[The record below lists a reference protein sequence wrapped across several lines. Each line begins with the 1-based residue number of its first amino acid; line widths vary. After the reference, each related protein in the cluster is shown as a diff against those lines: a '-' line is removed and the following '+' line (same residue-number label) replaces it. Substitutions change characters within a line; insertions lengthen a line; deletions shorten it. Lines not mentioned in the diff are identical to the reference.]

1 MNGLTLSR
9 FTVLTAPFL
18 HHTLEYGLDA
28 IAANGFTGVELWGAS
43 PHYCLDDYDA
53 AARAARVREI
63 AEMLRARGLVMDVFY
78 PEQIRQYPINIAS
91 PDAYLRAK
99 SMDFMR
105 RYLEDAAAFGA
116 KRMMLTPGWVF
127 VDQFTDDDTKRAV
140 ESLRALAEAAKPLGV
155 RLAMEEQD
163 ATVSLLCSTL
173 PRLAHLVREAGL
185 EACMDVPLAAAHGE
199 SVQDYY
205 DTFGKL
211 EYVHIADVGELGSA
225 ALGAG
230 SFDVAGALEQ
240 LSAHGYEGKLGL
252 ALWGAVHYPD
262 PDTPLRQSRVWLH
275 EHGVDGP
282 SAF

>member
-1 MNGLTLSR
+1 MKDLTLSR

-53 AARAARVREI
+53 PARQGRVREI
-63 AEMLRARGLVMDVFY
+63 AAMLQARGLVMDVFH

-91 PDAYLRAK
+91 PDGYLRGK

-105 RYLEDAAAFGA
+105 RCLEDAAAFGA
-116 KRMMLTPGWVF
+116 KLMMLTPGWVF
-127 VDQFTDDDTKRAV
+127 VDRFTGDDTSRAV
-140 ESLRALAEAAKPLGV
+140 ESLRTLAEAAKPLGV

-163 ATVSLLCSTL
+163 PTVSLLCSTL
-173 PRLAHLVREAGL
+173 PRLAHLVKEAGL
-185 EACMDVPLAAAHGE
+185 EACMDVPLALEHGS

-205 DTFGKL
+205 EAFGSL
-211 EYVHIADVGELGSA
+211 GHVHIAGVGELGSA
-225 ALGAG
+225 PLGKGRLDVRAQLEALA
-230 SFDVAGALEQ
+230 
-240 LSAHGYEGKLGL
+240 AHGYTGKLGL

-262 PDTPLRQSRVWLH
+262 PDAPLRESRIWLH
-275 EHGVDGP
+275 ENGVN
-282 SAF
+282 